1 MSTFNIIYLTENF
14 DLISKV
20 KSFVSAWLNNDDF
33 IETKTSG
40 STGSP
45 KVIRLKKE
53 KMAASAKMTGTYFSF
68 QKGHK
73 ALLCLSPDT
82 IGGKMMMLRSFLFE
96 MELYV
101 VDINRN
107 PLEKIDFKLNFAA
120 MVPLQIQ
127 NVIEKNPEKLNLVQ
141 QLLIGGANV
150 SLQLEESLKQFETS
164 AYESFGMTET
174 MSHVAVRKLNQQTFQ
189 TFEALPGITFETDQ
203 NQLIVN
209 ATNLGIEKLN
219 TNDIVELVDEKH
231 FFWQGRADFVI
242 NSGGIK
248 FFPEKLE
255 RKISHLMES
264 KFFISSEEDIL
275 LGEKIILVLEEIES
289 EARAKSLTELFK
301 STLHKFEIP
310 KKIYFTETFDE
321 TVSGKI
327 NRKATLKRILG

>member
-53 KMAASAKMTGTYFSF
+53 KMAASAKMTGTYFNF
-68 QKGHK
+68 QTGHK

-127 NVIEKNPEKLNLVQ
+127 IVIEKNPEKLNLVQ

-189 TFEALPGITFETDQ
+189 PFEALPGITFETDQ

-209 ATNLGIEKLN
+209 APNLGIEKLN
-219 TNDIVELVDEKH
+219 TNDIVQLVDEKH

-301 STLHKFEIP
+301 STLDKFEIP

>member
-1 MSTFNIIYLTENF
+1 MSTFKIIYLTENS

-20 KSFVSAWLNNDDF
+20 ESFVAAWLNADDF

-40 STGSP
+40 STGIP

-53 KMAASAKMTGTYFSF
+53 KMAASANMTGTYFDF
-68 QKGHK
+68 KPGDK
-73 ALLCLSPDT
+73 TILCLSPDT
-82 IGGKMMMLRSFLFE
+82 IGGKMMLLRSFLFE

-107 PLEKIDFKLNFAA
+107 PLEKIDVELQFAA

-150 SLQLEESLKQFETS
+150 SQQLEESLRQFETR

-174 MSHVAVRKLNQQTFQ
+174 MSHVAVRELNQHTYQPFEALQGITFQ
-189 TFEALPGITFETDQ
+189 TDQ
-203 NQLIVN
+203 NHLIVN
-209 ATNLGIEKLN
+209 APNLGIEKLN
-219 TNDIVELVDEKH
+219 TNDMVELVDDKH

-248 FFPEKLE
+248 FFPEKIE
-255 RKISHLMES
+255 RKISHLIES
-264 KFFISSEEDIL
+264 KFFIASEKDNL
-275 LGEKIILVLEEIES
+275 LGEKIILVVEGIES
-289 EARAKSLTELFK
+289 EFSSKSILELFK
-301 STLHKFEIP
+301 ASLDKFEIP
-310 KKIYFTETFDE
+310 KKIYFIKTFDE

-327 NRKATLKRILG
+327 NRKSTLKRILG